1 LEEKSRDQLLKEKFN
16 QGASS
21 YDKQRKHVIPCLE
34 DLYRITSDLATV
46 TGSQPKILD
55 LGAGTG
61 LLTSYIHERYPR
73 GHFTLLDLSEEML
86 EVARSR
92 MNNAPENNYS
102 ENNDPNFSYIV
113 GDYLKHDFGETYDI
127 IVSSLSI
134 HHLEHQDKEFLYQK
148 IYQHLNQGGVFINAD
163 QVSGPHPANE
173 EEYQRNWM
181 EKIDVGSLSESE
193 KKIILDRMKLDN
205 PASLQDNL
213 KWLEE
218 IGFKDVD
225 VYYKYYNFVVLYG
238 MK

>member
-1 LEEKSRDQLLKEKFN
+1 MEEKSLDQLLKEKFN

-21 YDKQRKHVIPCLE
+21 YDQQRKHVIPCLE

-46 TGSQPKILD
+46 TGSQVEILD

-61 LLTSYIHERYPR
+61 LLTSYLHERYPQ
-73 GHFTLLDLSEEML
+73 GYFTLLDLSEEML
-86 EVARSR
+86 EVARAR
-92 MNNAPENNYS
+92 MNNDS
-102 ENNDPNFSYIV
+102 LKKDSNFSFIV
-113 GDYLKHDFGETYDI
+113 GDYLKHDFGGTFDI
-127 IVSSLSI
+127 VVSSLSI

-148 IYQHLNQGGVFINAD
+148 IYQHLKLGGVFINAD

-173 EEYQRNWM
+173 EEYHRNWM
-181 EKIDVGSLSESE
+181 EKINVGSLSESE
-193 KKIILDRMKLDN
+193 KKIILDRMQLDN

-213 KWLEE
+213 KWLQE